1 MKQMLEVDI
10 PTPVLNLTLSPET
23 PLICDVGKAVEL
35 FGIGKTTFEALRNT
49 YPDFPVRLVGRS
61 VRYLVPDIYA
71 WFRDFPNR
79 EISID

>member
-23 PLICDVGKAVEL
+23 PLICDVDKAVEL
-35 FGIGKTTFEALRNT
+35 FGIGKTTFETLRSL
-49 YPDFPVRLVGRS
+49 YPDFPVKQVGRS

-71 WFRDFPNR
+71 WFRDFPDR
-79 EISID
+79 KIPIE